1 MERYYRMRDDGSIE
15 FAGNSI
21 ITGDRLVIN
30 PTHEQLMDAGWQVYE
45 HEETLEEAKEAALA
59 AIRDYDT
66 SGAVNSFTIAGAQM
80 WLDKS
85 DRVSMSYMVGIV
97 EAAGQQTVALW
108 SKGDAPVCYNL
119 PVATARQLL
128 SALELYTKAAY
139 DVTQQHIAAISAM
152 TEIEEVKGYDFTA
165 GYPDRPVFNLP
176 ADNNDN
182 GNDNDNDND
191 SGQGD
196 ENL

>member
-1 MERYYRMRDDGSIE
+1 MERYYRIAEDGSIE

-30 PTHEQLMDAGWQVYE
+30 PTHEQLMEAGWQVYE
-45 HEETLEEAKEAALA
+45 HVETLEEAKEAVLA

-66 SGAVNSFTIAGAQM
+66 SGAVNSFEIAGAQM

-128 SALELYTKAAY
+128 SALELYAKAAY

-152 TEIEEVKGYDFTA
+152 TEIEEVKGYDFTT
-165 GYPDRPVFNLP
+165 GYPERLAFDITT
-176 ADNNDN
+176 DT
-182 GNDNDNDND
+182 DNDNSDDDGRD
-191 SGQGD
+191 S
-196 ENL
+196 